1 MQFQM
6 FHIKQFQISHIIQS
20 QYKCNSPKF
29 GLKTLSYFAANSI
42 YAVPRYSIIYNL
54 NIYYS
59 AHSIHIKKSNTY
71 IAIQIF
77 HTKQTVSICSY
88 HTLPNIA
95 YNSVQNMH
103 IIQSQ
108 IAILFCPKYPWLYS
122 LKYSNI
128 SAQNM
133 VFVSPKYPYN
143 SAPNIH
149 IIQS

>member
-29 GLKTLSYFAANSI
+29 GLKNLSYFAANSS

-54 NIYYS
+54 NIY
-59 AHSIHIKKSNTY
+59 IILPTVFTLRNPNTY
-71 IAIQIF
+71 IAVQIF
-77 HTKQTVSICSY
+77 QTHSLKCSY

-128 SAQNM
+128 SAKNM
-133 VFVSPKYPYN
+133 VFVSPKYP
-143 SAPNIH
+143 
-149 IIQS
+149 